1 MISDEK
7 LVKISLL
14 IAILGV
20 AMIYLSIALIGP
32 QSIVIGDISK
42 NDTGKQVTLSGTVNS
57 YSIVNGNIFITLGD
71 VTGNITVVMFER
83 TARGQKEVYELK
95 ENELI
100 TVDGQINVYKNEL
113 EIIANKITLVQV
125 E

>member
-42 NDTGKQVTLSGTVNS
+42 NDTGKQVTLSGTINS
-57 YSIVNGNIFITLGD
+57 YGAANGNIFITLGD